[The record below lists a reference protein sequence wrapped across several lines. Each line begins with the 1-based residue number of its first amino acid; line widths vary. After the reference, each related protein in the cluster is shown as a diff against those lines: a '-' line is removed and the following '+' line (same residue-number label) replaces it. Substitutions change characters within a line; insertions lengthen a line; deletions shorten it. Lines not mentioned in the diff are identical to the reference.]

1 MAVAVP
7 GALALAVALAV
18 AVAVSVAVA
27 GALALAVA
35 GAVAVTMAVPGALA
49 LAVAGAMAGAVAGA
63 AAAAAVT
70 AMAMAMAGAVAVAVA
85 IVWALVTVN
94 FFLLER
100 CSVMSTT
107 YVIVRTFS
115 AGVFA
120 GYLESRNGREVVLTN
135 ARRLWYWAG
144 AASLSEMAMS
154 GTKLPAECKFPVA
167 VDRVLLLE
175 AIEILDCTEAAR
187 TSIEGVPV
195 WTA

>member
-1 MAVAVP
+1 VTATAVAVT
-7 GALALAVALAV
+7 V
-18 AVAVSVAVA
+18 AVAVSVAM
-27 GALALAVA
+27 ALA
-35 GAVAVTMAVPGALA
+35 GAVAMAV
-49 LAVAGAMAGAVAGA
+49 AV
-63 AAAAAVT
+63 
-70 AMAMAMAGAVAVAVA
+70 AMAMAGAGAVAVA
-85 IVWALVTVN
+85 MAGAMAVAMAGAVVTVN

-100 CSVMSTT
+100 CFKMSN

-120 GYLESRNGREVVLTN
+120 GYLESRSGREVVLTN

-175 AIEILDCTEAAR
+175 AIEILDCTEAAKI
-187 TSIEGVPV
+187 SIEGVPV